1 MALRRDAQGT
11 SSPFTFAIA
20 GVILLAVI
28 GTLLV
33 ATQMGPRD
41 VTGSTEQNRRG
52 DAESLLDL
60 IVESQGVGWA
70 GGADSVTS
78 LGLRA
83 QNGSGLDAAHLQA
96 LHGALYDATANG
108 KLDYNETLLLL
119 GLDPAGGQ
127 RFHLRIAPVGLQAVL
142 TEDLSGIR
150 TAYIADFLNLPA
162 SFTVTVGT
170 PEQMVAAAEA
180 SVETAMEPVA
190 LAERDA
196 LVQLGLAFDDQ
207 IHLTN
212 LNIQA
217 VAPPLPGVPL
227 STLVPAGLLE
237 GDVFPDQKQYL
248 NLVLPARLSEYEVLV
263 VGSNVDHSSLT
274 SNAVKDTI
282 TDWVDA
288 GGTLIVFG
296 SDSQSFQWLEA
307 TLGVGI
313 ETANGGAY
321 APDVDHPLLKEPYPL
336 DWPAYNTFEQAWGG
350 KTGGGGKNFDA
361 TFQHVISEDD
371 GDVLAVSLEG
381 AYGEG
386 RIFLSTFR
394 AADIANEIDLQEAMN
409 LINNLVVY
417 ADRSHLFLDYGPA
430 PPQDQ
435 SVAAAS
441 RTSHIWDPELGQVPV
456 RVTILVWG

>member
-1 MALRRDAQGT
+1 MVHRRDDRGT
-11 SSPFTFAIA
+11 SSPFTFAVA

-33 ATQMGPRD
+33 TTQS
-41 VTGSTEQNRRG
+41 GSNNVVGSEEQVRRG
-52 DAESLLDL
+52 DAGSLLD
-60 IVESQGVGWA
+60 VMMESDGVGWE
-70 GGADSVTS
+70 GGADSVTRI
-78 LGLRA
+78 GIRA
-83 QNGSGLDAAHLQA
+83 ENGSGLDAVRLQA
-96 LHGALYDATANG
+96 MHGALYDATANG
-108 KLDYNETLLLL
+108 KLDYNESLALL
-119 GLDPAGGQ
+119 GLDLDGGQ

-150 TAYIADFLNLPA
+150 TAYVGDFVNVDTTFDVA
-162 SFTVTVGT
+162 TGT
-170 PEQMVAAAEA
+170 PDQMAQDARAA
-180 SVETAMEPVA
+180 VETAAALVVPV
-190 LAERDA
+190 ERDA
-196 LVQLGLAFDDQ
+196 LIQLGLGFDDR
-207 IHLTN
+207 IHLTGMDIDAGIAPLPSVP
-212 LNIQA
+212 LNTL
-217 VAPPLPGVPL
+217 VAPSL
-227 STLVPAGLLE
+227 LV
-237 GDVFPDQKQYL
+237 GDVYPDQKQYL
-248 NLVLPARLSEYEVLV
+248 DTVLPGRLAEYEVLV
-263 VGSNVDHSSLT
+263 IGSNVDHSSLT
-274 SNAVKDTI
+274 GNAVKSGV
-282 TDWVDA
+282 TDWVNG

-336 DWPAYNTFEQAWGG
+336 DWPAYNHFDQAWGG

-361 TFQHVISEDD
+361 TFQHVISGDD

-381 AYGEG
+381 AFGEG

-394 AADIANEIDLQEAMN
+394 AADIANEIDLQESMN

-441 RTSHIWDPELGQVPV
+441 RVSHLWDPELGQVPV